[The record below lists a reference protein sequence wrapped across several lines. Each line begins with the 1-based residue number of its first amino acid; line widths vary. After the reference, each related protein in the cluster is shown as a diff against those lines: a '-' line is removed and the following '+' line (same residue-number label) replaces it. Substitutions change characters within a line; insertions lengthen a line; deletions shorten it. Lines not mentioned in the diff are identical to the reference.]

1 MKKNIVR
8 KIMIVVLI
16 GIIALLGVGTSSNS
30 DSLIIEN
37 GNSIQ
42 VVPKASAI
50 QANSMNVMPNE

>member
-42 VVPKASAI
+42 VVPQASAKDG
-50 QANSMNVMPNE
+50 QSMKAISND